1 MRDVVVVGAGIAG
14 LAVAYELQR
23 RGLRPLVIERQPR
36 AGGVITTD
44 RIDGYVIDG
53 GPDSL
58 LTQKL
63 TATDLIADLGLDSR
77 LVTTL
82 PPRTAFVL
90 KGGRL
95 VPIPEASFLGMPTRW
110 QPFVT
115 SPLFSWAAKMRMAA
129 KAFSTAP
136 PAAADESIGAFV
148 RRHFGEEAVR
158 YLAEPLLAGIHA
170 GNVDELSVHALFPRL
185 VELERGNK
193 SLLRALWAM
202 PPAKPPQGAFV
213 SFPTGVAELV
223 DALVRRLGAVIQYS
237 SSVSRI
243 DGLSSPFTLTLAS
256 GAVIQTRAVI
266 LAIPAWAAASVL
278 RPVEP
283 SVARWCG
290 EIPYV
295 SSATVVFGFDRDQV
309 KHPLNG
315 TGFVVPRSEKR
326 ALMAATWITSK
337 WADRAP
343 SGKVLIRGFLGGARD
358 DAIVKSSD
366 FELAEIARRDLDPL
380 LSISGDPRL
389 TRIYRWAA
397 ATPQYNVGHLDRIR
411 QIDERLARTPGL
423 YLTGSGYR
431 GTGIPDC
438 IADARSTAAAVAT
451 YLAGAAANA
460 SAGAAAGA

>member
-1 MRDVVVVGAGIAG
+1 VRDVVVVGAGIAG
-14 LAVAYELQR
+14 LTAAYELQR
-23 RGLRPLVIERQPR
+23 RGLRPLVIEREAQ
-36 AGGVITTD
+36 AGGVISTD

-63 TATDLIADLGLDSR
+63 AATDLVRDLGLESR
-77 LVTTL
+77 LISTL

-90 KGGRL
+90 KRGRL
-95 VPIPEASFLGMPTRW
+95 VPIPEGSFLGLPARW

-115 SPLFSWAAKMRMAA
+115 SPLFSWPAKVRMAA
-129 KAFSTAP
+129 RAFGTPP
-136 PAAADESIGAFV
+136 PAAADESIGAFI
-148 RRHFGEEAVR
+148 RRNLGEEAVR

-170 GNVDELSVHALFPRL
+170 GDVERLSVHALFPRL
-185 VELERGNK
+185 VELERTHK
-193 SLLRALWAM
+193 SLLRALWAT
-202 PPAKPPQGAFV
+202 PHARSPQGAFV
-213 SFPTGVAELV
+213 SFPTGIAELT

-256 GAVIQTRAVI
+256 GAVVHTRAVI
-266 LAIPAWAAASVL
+266 LTIPAWAAALIL

-290 EIPYV
+290 DIPYA
-295 SSATVVFGFDRDQV
+295 SSATVVFAFDRDQV

-315 TGFVVPRSEKR
+315 TGFVVPRSEPR

-337 WADRAP
+337 WPDRAP
-343 SGKVLIRGFLGGARD
+343 SRQVLIRGFLGGARD
-358 DAIVKSSD
+358 GGIVKGSD

-380 LSISGDPRL
+380 LSISGEPRL
-389 TRIYRWAA
+389 IRVYRWVN
-397 ATPQYNVGHLDRIR
+397 ATPQYNVGHLDRVC

-423 YLTGSGYR
+423 FLTGSGYR

-438 IADARSTAAAVAT
+438 IADARAAAAAAASF
-451 YLAGAAANA
+451 LAGAGANA
-460 SAGAAAGA
+460 GASAAAGG